1 MLFVVNFVDIVAVSM
16 SFLITHDAD
25 ETGSA
30 LCPEGIVTAAALTEH
45 IAGGKAVGVAH
56 AMARADE
63 TACTHAGAAIIQKVN
78 CVFLAQ
84 PRCKRI

>member
-1 MLFVVNFVDIVAVSM
+1 MLFILNFVYIVAVSM
-16 SFLITHDAD
+16 SLLIAHDAD
-25 ETGSA
+25 KAGSA

-56 AMARADE
+56 AVARADE
-63 TACTHAGAAIIQKVN
+63 SACTHAGASVIQKVN

-84 PRCKRI
+84 P